1 METVSIS
8 SSTTTNNDGNSGIV
22 FAKKKRIEDCLLTAL
37 RESQSIND
45 KFLSYLINMSI
56 LELNENNKKYLR

>member
-1 METVSIS
+1 METISIS
-8 SSTTTNNDGNSGIV
+8 SNKTTNNDENSGIV
-22 FAKKKRIEDCLLTAL
+22 FAKKKRIEDCLLNAL

-56 LELNENNKKYLR
+56 LELNENNK